1 MFMLFVVHLKNDM
14 TAMTLADRYGHMDVV
29 MELLQAE
36 AADDVK
42 TKVSFFYLTL
52 FSFDNR
58 L

>member
-1 MFMLFVVHLKNDM
+1 MLMLFVVHLKNDM

-42 TKVSFFYLTL
+42 TKVRFFI
-52 FSFDNR
+52 
-58 L
+58 